1 MSWVIP
7 CPILQ
12 LIFAHWMVVLG
23 LERVEYE
30 ILSFCLGF
38 GSRERNELE

>member
-1 MSWVIP
+1 
-7 CPILQ
+7 
-12 LIFAHWMVVLG
+12 MVVLG
-23 LERVEYE
+23 LERVEHE